1 MKSSIKSHREIASRV
16 FLHAFARLDPIAL
29 GIAIG
34 CWCGLGLLGATWLL
48 VLRIDSPA
56 VPFLALLAHYLS
68 GFTVTWQGGVLWLFY
83 GFVIGL
89 ALGWGFAQ
97 ARNFAVRLYIAVAK
111 LKAAFLLLSE
121 RLDQ

>member
-56 VPFLALLAHYLS
+56 VLSVAGALS
-68 GFTVTWQGGVLWLFY
+68 FGFY
-83 GFVIGL
+83 GYL
-89 ALGWGFAQ
+89 AGRRTRAVLRVCDRSGTWLGICPGAELCSE
-97 ARNFAVRLYIAVAK
+97 ALYRRREAESCIFIAFREA
-111 LKAAFLLLSE
+111 
-121 RLDQ
+121 